1 MESCNKINVQKR
13 WGHLTLA
20 TKSQIC
26 GSLELLTFGGM
37 PFRLKPFGLM
47 SFCGEGGG
55 SVGRAVAFYTR
66 GPQFEPHQQHNLV
79 IVILKRLK

>member
-37 PFRLKPFGLM
+37 PFRRKPFGLQ

-55 SVGRAVAFYTR
+55 SDGGVVAWHTR
-66 GPQFEPHQQHNLV
+66 GQRFEPQQQ
-79 IVILKRLK
+79 RQ